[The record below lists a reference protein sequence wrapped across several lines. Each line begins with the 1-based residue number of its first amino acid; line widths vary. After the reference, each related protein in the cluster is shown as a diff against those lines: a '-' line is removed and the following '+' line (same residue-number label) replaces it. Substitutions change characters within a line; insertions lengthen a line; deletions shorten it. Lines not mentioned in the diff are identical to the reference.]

1 MASRGHPSA
10 GWGNANLGD
19 QLAETRAFAE
29 RVTAKL
35 DQIQQ
40 LVTAE
45 RFNSIKQELDF
56 LKARLDD
63 PKPRMSLIDQ
73 LRQGIIGNLPAGLLT
88 LLLGKAVGM

>member
-56 LKARLDD
+56 LKARLDVAI
-63 PKPRMSLIDQ
+63 PELIVPPIPDQ
-73 LRQGIIGNLPAGLLT
+73 
-88 LLLGKAVGM
+88 AVPVISEAIVPH